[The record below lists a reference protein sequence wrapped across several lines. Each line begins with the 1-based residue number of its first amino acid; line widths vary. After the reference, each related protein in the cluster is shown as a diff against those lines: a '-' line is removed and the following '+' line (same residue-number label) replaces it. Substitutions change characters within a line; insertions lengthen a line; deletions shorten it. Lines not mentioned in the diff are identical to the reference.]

1 MKTTRFYILLALL
14 LMAGEVTMQAQEYPG
29 DLDVIYSSDNVYVTV
44 VKSIDDKAFLAFGGT
59 QSGDRTLMKITYDGE
74 ILDSIGLPTNR
85 LEYWEQGNFT
95 NGKFRY
101 VSFGEDDNDTLP
113 RLCVVDV
120 DPEDLSMTYTGY
132 NWEGL
137 DFDHPSITAF
147 YRSQVYTVFSK
158 DGSLTLS
165 YPVDSL
171 WMIDQKESIH
181 LIRFDEEGYVAK
193 ERILSD
199 CTATLTNYFFSAP
212 DSLGCRIILRNTDNH
227 VYECYT
233 CYTFDAELETVSV
246 VEDVG
251 RVYYSGPNV
260 SGWFNTIS
268 EVPIG
273 MEYNPFNRRTYSFGS
288 ECPFGKKTEMDV
300 IMGVF
305 DEDFNHL
312 NWTWG
317 IINPDGNDEGYG
329 VCFGE
334 QGEVYML
341 GWMDIRTGWNLYVG
355 FMDED
360 LNKLS
365 EIYFK
370 PEDYNLGPLDIAVCP
385 NGGCI
390 VCSNRSKTTGY
401 TDYCIFRIT
410 PEDFLNVEEAHSH
423 GFAVATAYPNPGKDV
438 LNIRT
443 GLKDARVEVYDLNG
457 RMVYG
462 REITENVTSINAE
475 GWLSG
480 TYVWKVIANGKEVE
494 SGKWIKQ

>member
-1 MKTTRFYILLALL
+1 MLFFTIKAVFS
-14 LMAGEVTMQAQEYPG
+14 QEYPQ
-29 DLDVIYSSDNVYVTV
+29 DLNVIYSSDNVYVTV

-59 QSGDRTLMKITYDGE
+59 QSGNRTLMKITYDGE

-137 DFDHPSITAF
+137 DFDHPLITAF

-260 SGWFNTIS
+260 NGWFNTIS

-288 ECPFGKKTEMDV
+288 ECSFGKKTEMDV
-300 IMGVF
+300 IMGAF

-370 PEDYNLGPLDIAVCP
+370 PEDYNLGPLDIAAIP
-385 NGGCI
+385 TGGCV
-390 VCSNRSKTTGY
+390 VCCNRVERRTEQA
-401 TDYCIFRIT
+401 DYCIYKIM

-423 GFAVATAYPNPGKDV
+423 GFGVATAYPNPGKDV

-443 GLKDARVEVYDLNG
+443 GLKDARVEVYNMNG

-462 REITENVTSINAE
+462 REITDNITSINV
-475 GWLSG
+475 GNWSSG
-480 TYVWKVIANGKEVE
+480 AYVWKVMAKGNEAE
-494 SGKWIKQ
+494 CGKWIKE

>member
-1 MKTTRFYILLALL
+1 MRRIKTLCFIMLFFNIKTVLS
-14 LMAGEVTMQAQEYPG
+14 QEYPQ
-29 DLDVIYSSDNVYVTV
+29 DLNVIYRSDNVYVTV

-181 LIRFDEEGYVAK
+181 LIRFDEEGYVEK

-212 DSLGCRIILRNTDNH
+212 DSLGCRIILRNTDDH

-329 VCFGE
+329 ECFGE

-370 PEDYNLGPLDIAVCP
+370 PEDYNLGPLDIAAIP
-385 NGGCI
+385 TGGCV
-390 VCSNRSKTTGY
+390 VCCNRVEIRTELA
-401 TDYCIFRIT
+401 DYCIYRIT
-410 PEDFLNVEEAHSH
+410 PEDFLNIEEAHSH

-443 GLKDARVEVYDLNG
+443 GLQDARVEVYDMNG
-457 RMVYG
+457 RLMH
-462 REITENVTSINAE
+462 RQDITENVTVIDAG
-475 GWLSG
+475 GWPAGS
-480 TYVWKVIANGKEVE
+480 YVWKVMTNGREAE
-494 SGKWIKQ
+494 SGKWIKE